1 VLEGTNLNPS
11 EELKTMSQAE
21 AQTIPTISTRRGT
34 KQTCTN
40 EDCGRR
46 FYDLKKEPAD
56 CPYCGAA
63 VEAHVVL
70 RHEFQMLGKRPKGK
84 TYRLDAPPPVA
95 EAEDTAAETEVDEE
109 EEDATPST
117 AADLLIE
124 VDDEADDTTAD
135 VVGQD
140 RNTDEAS

>member
-1 VLEGTNLNPS
+1 
-11 EELKTMSQAE
+11 MSQSE
-21 AQTIPTISTRRGT
+21 AQTSPAISPHRGT

-63 VEAHVVL
+63 VEAHVVV
-70 RHEFQMLGKRPKGK
+70 RHEFVTLGKRTKGK
-84 TYRLDAPPPVA
+84 TYRLDAPAPVA
-95 EAEDTAAETEVDEE
+95 DTEDTPVDAEIDEE
-109 EEDATPST
+109 EEDATPSA

-124 VDDEADDTTAD
+124 VDDETDDTTSD

-140 RNTDEAS
+140 RDTDGAP

>member
-11 EELKTMSQAE
+11 EELKTMSQTE
-21 AQTIPTISTRRGT
+21 VQISPTISARRGT

-40 EDCGRR
+40 DDCGRR

-84 TYRLDAPPPVA
+84 SYRLDAPAPVA
-95 EAEDTAAETEVDEE
+95 DSDDATVEAEVDED
-109 EEDATPST
+109 EEDATPNA

-124 VDDEADDTTAD
+124 VDDESDDATSD
-135 VVGQD
+135 VVSQD
-140 RNTDEAS
+140 LNKDEAS